1 MAETREKERGTRQR
15 MGMGR
20 MGAAVASGAALALA
34 AGAPAEAAT
43 FQVSNLDDAG
53 PGSLR
58 QAVFSAN
65 AAAGA
70 DDITFQAGLTGTI
83 LLTSGQISIEDSVDV
98 QGPGPSVLTV
108 SGNNSSRVFYVYDAA
123 SILDVTISGL
133 TLADGTG
140 SPGGGIVS
148 WGENLTLD
156 NVVVTGG
163 NSTNVGG
170 GIAALGTDD
179 LEGFSF
185 ILRDSVVSGNS
196 AADLGGALFLD
207 KIQDATFLIQN
218 SDLTGNSARAGGG
231 ISADLL
237 GGDVTIEQSTISGN
251 TASFVGGGLHV
262 DVLYGS
268 GSVTVRE
275 STISGNRAI
284 AGGGAFVGYLY
295 GTLLIEN
302 STVSGNS
309 AVGVPGSPGG
319 GLFIGYLYGETA
331 GAFIRHSTIVG
342 NTAVLGG
349 GIFLESGAMAVEHT
363 IVANNV
369 AEVGDDLANNPDG
382 RFDLFFSLVETPE
395 TANVNDLGGNILNQD
410 PQLGPLQNNGGP
422 TQTHLPAAGSPA
434 INAGDPAFSP
444 PPATDQR
451 GLARIAEG
459 RIDIGSVEV
468 AASTIQLSASAYA
481 VNENGVTVTITATRT
496 GSTSGAI
503 AVDYFT
509 SPGTATSPADF
520 LAAAGTLNWADG
532 DGAPKT
538 FQVTIV
544 NDLLDEA
551 DETFGVTL
559 TNAQG
564 GAALGAPFVATVTIL
579 DDDAPGSIQEIPTLG
594 DAGKVLL
601 VGMVGLAGLLRLR
614 RRREQGGV

>member
-1 MAETREKERGTRQR
+1 MAETREKERGTKQR
-15 MGMGR
+15 LG

-43 FQVSNLDDAG
+43 FSVSNLDDAG

-58 QAVFSAN
+58 QAVLNAN

-70 DDITFQAGLTGTI
+70 DTITFQAGLTGTI
-83 LLTSGQISIEDSVDV
+83 LLTGGQISIEDSVDV

-108 SGNNSSRVFYVYDAA
+108 SGNDSSRVFYVYDAA
-123 SILDVTISGL
+123 STVDVTISGL

-140 SPGGGIVS
+140 SPGGGIVN

-156 NVVVTGG
+156 NVVVTGC
-163 NSTNVGG
+163 NSANVGG
-170 GIAALGTDD
+170 GIAVLGGDD
-179 LEGFSF
+179 PATFSF
-185 ILRDSVVSGNS
+185 TLRDSVVSGN
-196 AADLGGALFLD
+196 AATESGGALFLD
-207 KIQDATFLIQN
+207 ETEATVLIQN
-218 SDLTGNSARAGGG
+218 SALTGNSAADGGA

-237 GGDVTIEQSTISGN
+237 LADVTIEQSAISGN
-251 TASFVGGGLHV
+251 TAVALGGGVHV
-262 DVLYGS
+262 EVLDSGGS
-268 GSVTVRE
+268 LIMRQ
-275 STISGNRAI
+275 STISGNRGT

-295 GTLLIEN
+295 GTLLLEN

-331 GAFIRHSTIVG
+331 GAFVRHSTLAG
-342 NTAVLGG
+342 NTAVQGG
-349 GIFLESGAMAVEHT
+349 GIFLESGAVAVEQT

-369 AEVGDDLANNPDG
+369 AEVGDDLANGPDG

-395 TANVNDLGGNILNQD
+395 TANVNDLGGSILNQD

-451 GLARIAEG
+451 GLARVAEG

-468 AASTIQLSASAYA
+468 AASTLQLSASAYA

-503 AVDYFT
+503 SVDYFT
-509 SPGTATSPADF
+509 SPGTAGSPADF
-520 LAAAGTLNWADG
+520 LAAAGTLTWADG

-538 FQVTIV
+538 FQVTLV
-544 NDLLDEA
+544 NDLLDEV

-594 DAGKVLL
+594 DVGKVLL

-614 RRREQGGV
+614 RRREQSGA